1 MKNNKKHVYVS
12 FTYLIFTVMFVAAI
26 LIGNV
31 LAAKQ
36 IGVGTFGT
44 PAGILVFPL
53 SYVMSDVVAEVYGFK
68 AMRRIIWIGFA
79 FTLLQAVLMGL
90 ASVLPAPVWYQNSH
104 AFAII
109 AGLAPRI
116 FLGQVLAYL
125 VGEWANATII
135 SKMKFLHFTKTDS
148 KGAFS
153 IRAVAST
160 VVGEFL
166 DSAIFIPVAFIGV
179 NPINSILTTIFLQS
193 SIKIIYEIIMLPFT
207 NWLVKK
213 VKHYEEV
220 DHVDMGIKYS
230 LIGSTIRK

>member
-1 MKNNKKHVYVS
+1 
-12 FTYLIFTVMFVAAI
+12 MFVAAI

-135 SKMKFLHFTKTDS
+135 SSDLIFSCFSLFLSITASIPCGFTTPVIDSNTLFVTYIHSYLAISYICSLDILLVFSQSSHIIICLIWHFSCIASSIIFMPSTIYS
-148 KGAFS
+148 LLSSLYFLSFS
-153 IRAVAST
+153 
-160 VVGEFL
+160 FL
-166 DSAIFIPVAFIGV
+166 MCF
-179 NPINSILTTIFLQS
+179 INSLSL
-193 SIKIIYEIIMLPFT
+193 
-207 NWLVKK
+207 LV
-213 VKHYEEV
+213 
-220 DHVDMGIKYS
+220 ITF
-230 LIGSTIRK
+230 I